1 MSKFQLMKKVL
12 FITSLVLCAH
22 LNAQH
27 LTQTLKGTVIDKSAQ
42 YPLMG
47 VNVVLLNDDTFTA
60 TTTDMDGNF
69 KLEKVPVGRQALKC
83 SYIGYEDI
91 VLPNILINSAKEMV
105 LSIEMEEKIS
115 ELGEVVVTDKK
126 SKDKAINEMASVSAR
141 TISIEEM
148 TRFSGSIQDPA
159 RMAQNY
165 AGVAGASDDRNDI
178 IVRGNSP
185 TGVLWRLEGVDIPSP
200 NHFSA
205 LGTTGGPV
213 GMLNANNLKNSDF
226 LSSAFPAE
234 YGNALSSVFDLK
246 LRTGNTERFE
256 FLGQIGFNGF
266 ELGAEGPIGI
276 GKNASFMGN
285 YRYSTLSIFSAL
297 GIDFGTG
304 SAIPQYQDLTF
315 KINIPTKKAGR
326 FSLWGLGGL
335 SYIEFLAEDNGD
347 DNLFNED
354 NENSRFESN
363 TGVIGLSHLYF
374 FNNNT
379 YSKLS
384 IAMSGTE
391 SIGDIEKINEDKSIT
406 PFNAQDN
413 SQVKYNVSWKFNRK
427 FNAKNRL
434 TFGLQQELFNISVED
449 SVYLDEN
456 WKTLLDFG
464 GNAALSQAFIQY
476 QNRISD
482 QLKLNLGLHGQY
494 FNLSNSFAIEPRI
507 GLQYEPND
515 LNTFSLGAGMHSQ
528 LQPIVIY
535 FIEDEE
541 SGKTTNEDLDFTK
554 SIHLA
559 TGWDRSLNENMRIKL
574 EAYCQYLYSVPVDEE
589 PTDFSLLNTG
599 ADFGFPFRSNLIN
612 EGTGENYGLELTI
625 EKFFSNN
632 YYFLIT
638 GSVFEST
645 YTGSDNVRR
654 NTLFNTNYVSNLLV
668 GKEFKLSNK
677 FSITIDAKVT
687 YAGGRRYTPILL
699 EESIA
704 EGETVRDDNQ
714 IFEER
719 YKDYFRS
726 DLKIGF
732 RQNAKKISQTFS
744 VDLQNFTG
752 SQNIFIQDFKAS
764 TNSIATTYQ
773 RGFFP
778 DVRYQIL
785 F

>member
-1 MSKFQLMKKVL
+1 MKKVL
-12 FITSLVLCAH
+12 LIVSFIWCGLSI
-22 LNAQH
+22 NAQQF
-27 LTQTLKGTVIDKSAQ
+27 TQTLKGTVIDKSAQ
-42 YPLMG
+42 YPLIG
-47 VNVVLLNDDTFTA
+47 VNVVLLNKGTLMA
-60 TTTDMDGNF
+60 TTTDIDGNF

-83 SYIGYEDI
+83 SYIGYEEV
-91 VLPNILINSAKEMV
+91 VLANILVNSAKEAV
-105 LSIEMEEKIS
+105 LNIEMEEKVS
-115 ELGEVVVTDKK
+115 ELGEVVVTAEK

-148 TRFSGSIQDPA
+148 SRFSGSIQDPA

-246 LRTGNTERFE
+246 LRTGNTEQFE

-266 ELGAEGPIGI
+266 ELGTEGPLSI
-276 GKNASFMGN
+276 GKNASFMAN
-285 YRYSTLSIFSAL
+285 YRYSTLGVFQTL
-297 GIDFGTG
+297 GINFGTG
-304 SAIPQYQDLTF
+304 AAVPEYQDLTF
-315 KINIPTKKAGR
+315 KINIPTEKAGR
-326 FSLWGLGGL
+326 FSLWGLVGL
-335 SYIEFLAEDNGD
+335 SYIEFLAEDNGG

-363 TGVIGLSHLYF
+363 TGTIGLSHLYF

-379 YSKLS
+379 YSKLN
-384 IAMSGTE
+384 IAASAAQV
-391 SIGDIEKINEDKSIT
+391 IGDVEMINEDGSVI

-413 SQVKYNVSWKFNRK
+413 SQVKYNINWKFNKK

-434 TFGLQQELFNISVED
+434 TFGLQQELFDINVQD
-449 SVYLDEN
+449 SVFLDDK
-456 WKTLLDFG
+456 WRILLDFG
-464 GNAALSQAFIQY
+464 GTAALSQVFVQY
-476 QNRISD
+476 QNRIND
-482 QLKLNLGLHGQY
+482 KLKLNLGLHGQY
-494 FNLSNSFAIEPRI
+494 FNLSNTFAIEPRL
-507 GLQYEPND
+507 GLQWEAND

-541 SGKTTNEDLDFTK
+541 TGKTTNDNLDFTK

-559 TGWDRSLNENMRIKL
+559 TGWDRQLNENMRIKI
-574 EAYCQYLYSVPVDEE
+574 EAYYQYLYSVPVDEK
-589 PTDFSLLNTG
+589 PSHFSMLNTG
-599 ADFGFPFRSNLIN
+599 ADFGFPTRSNLVN

-638 GSVFEST
+638 GSVFESN
-645 YTGSDNVRR
+645 YTGSDEVRR
-654 NTLFNTNYVSNLLV
+654 NTLFNTNYVTNLLA
-668 GKEFKLSNK
+668 GKEFKLSDK
-677 FSITIDAKVT
+677 FAITVDAKVT

-704 EGETVRDDNQ
+704 AKETVRDDNKV
-714 IFEER
+714 FEER
-719 YKDYFRS
+719 YKDYFRP

-732 RQNAKKISQTFS
+732 RQNAKKISQTFY
-744 VDLQNFTG
+744 VDMQNFIG
-752 SQNIFIQDFKAS
+752 SQNIFVQDFKAS

-778 DVRYQIL
+778 NVLYQIL